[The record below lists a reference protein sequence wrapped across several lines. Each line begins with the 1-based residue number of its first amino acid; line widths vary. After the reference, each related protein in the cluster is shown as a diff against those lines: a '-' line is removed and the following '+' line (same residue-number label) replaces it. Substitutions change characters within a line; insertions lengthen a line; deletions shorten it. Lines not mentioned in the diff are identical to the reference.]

1 MGKNSYILKVLY
13 EKQQKKKAKEIKRIS
28 KILNNEYFSN
38 KKGKEIENARQFKG

>member
-38 KKGKEIENARQFKG
+38 KKLKEEKNVRQF